1 MMRGP
6 KTIHASVAGAVLLA
20 IHLPSRAVLNGVIL
34 IGGIVLQTALV
45 FVLFRRGIARR
56 FPAFTSL
63 LTFYPL
69 RAALL
74 VALGGRIDADAYETW
89 HHVLAIVEV
98 VLQVWVAV
106 EIALRLTRALGG
118 WALKQIVLLLLLA
131 GCACGL
137 AWITLEVVAK
147 KELADSLQVLWWFV
161 MLSLF
166 AGTLKAARQRNLFR
180 IAAGFAA
187 FSVVQLAALAG
198 RSHAV
203 VHHAN
208 GSYVLWSYVPAC
220 GYLAVVVFWIC
231 VLRREEGAAQ
241 ARLRPACR

>member
-1 MMRGP
+1 MPGTTTVRQS
-6 KTIHASVAGAVLLA
+6 AVSAVLLP
-20 IHLPSRAVLNGVIL
+20 IHFPSRAALNGIIL
-34 IGGIVLQTALV
+34 IGGIVLQAALV
-45 FVLFRRGIARR
+45 FALFRRGIARH

-69 RAALL
+69 RAALFL
-74 VALGGRIDADAYETW
+74 ALGGRIDADAYETW

-98 VLQVWVAV
+98 VLQIWVAV

-118 WALKQIVLLLLLA
+118 WALKQIVLLLVLA
-131 GCACGL
+131 GCACGF

-161 MLSLF
+161 MLGLF
-166 AGTLKAARQRNLFR
+166 AGTLRLVGQRNLLC
-180 IAAGFAA
+180 ITAGFAA
-187 FSVVQLAALAG
+187 FSVAQLAALAG

-220 GYLAVVVFWIC
+220 GYLAVVVFWMATL
-231 VLRREEGAAQ
+231 VREV
-241 ARLRPACR
+241 

>member
-1 MMRGP
+1 MFGTENARLSA
-6 KTIHASVAGAVLLA
+6 ASAVLPA
-20 IHLPSRAVLNGVIL
+20 IHLLSRAVLNGVIL
-34 IGGIVLQTALV
+34 IGGIVLQAALV

-74 VALGGRIDADAYETW
+74 LALSGRIDADAYETW

-98 VLQVWVAV
+98 VLQIWVAV

-118 WALKQIVLLLLLA
+118 WALKQIVLLLVLA
-131 GCACGL
+131 ACACGL

-166 AGTLKAARQRNLFR
+166 AGTLKAARQRNLLR

-187 FSVVQLAALAG
+187 FAVFQLAALAG
-198 RSHAV
+198 RSHALAG
-203 VHHAN
+203 HNSGAYI
-208 GSYVLWSYVPAC
+208 GWSYLPAC
-220 GYLAVVVFWIC
+220 GYLAVVVFWLC
-231 VLRREEGAAQ
+231 ALRREDGAAQ
-241 ARLRPACR
+241 ARLRPTGR